1 MFFDIYPFINKNLSR
16 SFLIIPF
23 GLIFVTNLL
32 ITQINGFE
40 YAGELAIFSGSS
52 SFLAIL
58 FGMQWDIEVLVRN
71 KEKLLSSIYSG
82 IATVTFLFLLSL
94 ILYFVFQCCIQI
106 FIYF

>member
-40 YAGELAIFSGSS
+40 YAGELAIF
-52 SFLAIL
+52 LDHHH
-58 FGMQWDIEVLVRN
+58 FG
-71 KEKLLSSIYSG
+71 
-82 IATVTFLFLLSL
+82 
-94 ILYFVFQCCIQI
+94 YFIWNAVG
-106 FIYF
+106 Y